1 MSVQLGVWNF
11 DGKPLLPDDIQK
23 VSSLLT
29 SYGPDASRSYH
40 QNGISILWGA
50 FHTTKEAQN
59 ETQPH
64 VGPSGTVLTWDG
76 RLDNRLEL
84 IRHFRNSLSR
94 DASDVLIVAASFR
107 RWGVGCFA
115 KLIGDW
121 ALSLWIPSERCLLL
135 ATDPIGT
142 HNLFYTRE
150 KNSVSWSTI
159 LEPLVL
165 VRHKTAELEEEYIAG
180 WLSTFPAPHLTPYV
194 GIRSVA
200 PATYVCIEP
209 TRETITTYWDFDPE
223 KAIRYQTDAQY
234 EEHFRAVFADSVERR
249 LRSDRPILAELSGGM
264 DSSAIVCV
272 ADDLQARGYGET
284 PRLDTVSYFDDS
296 EPNWNER
303 PYFTKVEEKRG
314 RSGSHIDIGK
324 EKCFDCGALANLF
337 QAIPGSR
344 HTSVSETAREFSACL
359 EANGNRVVLSGIG
372 GDEVLGGVPT
382 ATPELMDL
390 LVTVQF
396 GSLARQL
403 KAWALSKR
411 KPWFHLLGDCLRGF
425 FPLSLA
431 VDRNRFRPPSW
442 LDPTFVRR
450 HRKAL
455 IGYASRIRLC
465 TLPSFQEGISTLAG
479 LRRQLACSSRSGGP
493 LYEKRYPFLDR
504 DLLEFLF
511 AIPRSQLVR
520 PGERR
525 SLIRRALVGIVPNEV
540 LRRRRK
546 AYVVRSAM
554 TAVAEQWTSLTEL
567 TENMVLAAIGIIDP
581 RTLRCAFEQ
590 ARQGQEVPLVVIER
604 TLEIE
609 FWLRGLNGLEIV
621 SGRAPCFTSRG
632 TVQDKTGAMASE
644 TRTEFS

>member
-1 MSVQLGVWNF
+1 MSVQFGVWNF
-11 DGKPLLPDDIQK
+11 DGKPVIPDDIQK
-23 VSSLLT
+23 FSSLLT
-29 SYGPDASRSYH
+29 PHGPDAGRSYE
-40 QNGISILWGA
+40 QNGISILWRA

-64 VGPSGTVLTWDG
+64 VNPSGTVLTWDG

-94 DASDVLIVAASFR
+94 DASDVLIVAAAFE

-121 ALSLWIPSERCLLL
+121 AISVWIPSERCLLL
-135 ATDPIGT
+135 AKDPIGT
-142 HNLFYTRE
+142 HHLFYTRE

-159 LEPLVL
+159 LDPLVL
-165 VRHKTAELEEEYIAG
+165 VRHKTAELEQEYIAG

-200 PATYVCIEP
+200 PATYVRVES
-209 TRETITTYWDFDPE
+209 TRETISTYWAFDPE
-223 KAIRYQTDAQY
+223 KTIRYRTDAEY

-249 LRSDRPILAELSGGM
+249 LCSDRPILAELSGGM

-284 PRLDTVSYFDDS
+284 PRLDTLSYFDDS
-296 EPNWNER
+296 EPNCNER

-314 RSGSHIDIGK
+314 RRGWHIDIGK
-324 EKCFDCGALANLF
+324 EKCFDHGALTHLF
-337 QAIPGSR
+337 QAIPESL
-344 HTSVSETAREFSACL
+344 HASASEAAREFSACL
-359 EANGNRVVLSGIG
+359 ESNGIRVVLSGIG

-390 LVTVQF
+390 LATAQF

-425 FPLSLA
+425 FPSSLV
-431 VDRNRFRPPSW
+431 VDCNKFRPPSW
-442 LDPTFVRR
+442 LDPSFVRR

-455 IGYASRIRLC
+455 TGYASRIRLG
-465 TLPSFQEGISTLAG
+465 TLPSFQENIATLDG

-525 SLIRRALVGIVPNEV
+525 SLVRRALVGIVPNEI

-554 TAVAEQWTSLTEL
+554 TAVSEQWTSLTDV
-567 TENMVLAAIGIIDP
+567 TEHMVSAAIGIIDP
-581 RTLRCAFEQ
+581 RALRRVVER

-604 TLEIE
+604 TIEIE
-609 FWLRGLNGLEIV
+609 FWLRGLNRLEIV
-621 SGRAPCFTSRG
+621 SGRAPFFTSRG
-632 TVQDKTGAMASE
+632 TVQNKTDAMSSE
-644 TRTEFS
+644 SRAEFS